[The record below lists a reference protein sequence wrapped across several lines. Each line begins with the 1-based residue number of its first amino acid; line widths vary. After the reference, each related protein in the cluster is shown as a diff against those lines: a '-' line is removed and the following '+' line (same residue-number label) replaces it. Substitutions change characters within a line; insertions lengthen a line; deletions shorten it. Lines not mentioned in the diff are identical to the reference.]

1 MMEAP
6 RIPLIAEDADR
17 IDDCWNRI
25 GVQGDRSCVRLVEHV
40 HCRNCEVHAEAA
52 THLLDR
58 YALVRQEPEAGQA
71 DVAVSSAPASGRL
84 LLLFRLGQEWLA
96 LATACLAE
104 IAPMQTIHS
113 LPHQRSQAL
122 QGVANARGVLVP
134 CLSLSALLQIDP
146 GPSPATTR
154 RCVPRML
161 TLTTPQGAVVLPVDE
176 VDGIHRLGDDAQPNE
191 GQAVPFTTALVHW
204 RDRTVRV
211 LDPQQVVAAVNR
223 SLS

>member
-1 MMEAP
+1 MMDVP
-6 RIPLIAEDADR
+6 RIPLIAKDADR

-25 GVQGDRSCVRLVEHV
+25 GVQGDRSCARLAEYV

-52 THLLDR
+52 TRLLDR
-58 YALVRQEPEAGQA
+58 YALVRQEAEAEQA
-71 DVAVSSAPASGRL
+71 VPVSPVSASARP

-96 LATACLAE
+96 LATACLVE
-104 IAPMQTIHS
+104 IAPMQAIHS

-122 QGVANARGVLVP
+122 QGVANVRGALVP
-134 CLSLSALLQIDP
+134 CLSLAALLQIDP
-146 GPSPATTR
+146 GPSPAMAR

-161 TLTTPQGAVVLPVDE
+161 TLTTPQGPVVLPVDE
-176 VDGIHRLGDDAQPNE
+176 VDGIHRLGDDAQANE
-191 GQAVPFTTALVHW
+191 GQAAPFTTALVRW

-211 LDPQQVVAAVNR
+211 LDQQQVVAAVNR